1 MDPVRI
7 IPLGGLGEVGKNMT
21 VYEYRGDAVV
31 VDAGLAFPRDE
42 HLGVDLVL
50 PDFDYLRSV
59 NVRAIVLTHGHED
72 HVGSLPYVLREI
84 KVKQVLATRLTL
96 GLIKSKLD
104 EHGLGNSTE
113 LREVDPDDPPIEV
126 GPFKL
131 EFVRMAHSI
140 PDNVAVVLDTPV
152 GLIVHT
158 SDYKLD
164 HTPVDGMR
172 TDVGKLAELGNRGVD
187 LCLGDSTN
195 AERPGFTQSERVV
208 GEAFRQIIPLR
219 KGRIFVTS
227 FASNVHRVQQA
238 IDVAIQTDRKVA
250 IVGRSMRKN
259 VNIARNLGYMDV
271 PEGVIV
277 RPQEL
282 EGLRPGQQM
291 IVTTGSQGEPM
302 SALTRI
308 AYDDHPAVKVEPGDT
323 VIISAKPVPGNELRV
338 HDSINRLAKIGAEVL
353 HQEIAPVHVSGHAC
367 EEEIRTVIG
376 LLRPKALM
384 PVHGEFRMLAA
395 HAKLGRE
402 AGVPANAI
410 VMAENGS
417 VIELSREGVR
427 EGERIES
434 GVTFVDGLSVGDLSD
449 VALRDRRRL
458 SEDGVL
464 IIVATVNGDAS
475 AARPELIA
483 RGFPETGPVLEEMRD
498 EAARVLHELLQNDT
512 AEIKL
517 HPGASARRGRPADL
531 RPDAAAPADPARG
544 GRGMSVLARRPAW
557 ADVIAEH
564 AYDPVLAQR
573 VIGQLAAAEVS
584 GLALCRLLERWARGE
599 AEPCTPGRREAAL
612 QRAAERVETALAG
625 LEEPLARYLV
635 ELEADLAEGR
645 SWYAQPTHAEFL
657 DWQPVLQRA
666 GVHASPAR
674 VAQVYLE
681 LAVLVRALEGLS
693 SAAQWRSEVDPSSLW
708 AGLFDLRE
716 NLLGR
721 ALEDLRALAA

>member
-140 PDNVAVVLDTPV
+140 PDNVAVVLDTPA

-187 LCLGDSTN
+187 LVLGDSTN

-367 EEEIRTVIG
+367 EEEIRTVIS

-427 EGERIES
+427 EAERIES

-475 AARPELIA
+475 TARPELIA

-517 HPGASARRGRPADL
+517 IQEHL
-531 RPDAAAPADPARG
+531 HDAVGQLIYDRT
-544 GRGMSVLARRPAW
+544 RRRPL
-557 ADVIAEH
+557 IL
-564 AYDPVLAQR
+564 PV
-573 VIGQLAAAEVS
+573 VVEV
-584 GLALCRLLERWARGE
+584 
-599 AEPCTPGRREAAL
+599 
-612 QRAAERVETALAG
+612 
-625 LEEPLARYLV
+625 
-635 ELEADLAEGR
+635 
-645 SWYAQPTHAEFL
+645 
-657 DWQPVLQRA
+657 
-666 GVHASPAR
+666 
-674 VAQVYLE
+674 
-681 LAVLVRALEGLS
+681 
-693 SAAQWRSEVDPSSLW
+693 
-708 AGLFDLRE
+708 
-716 NLLGR
+716 
-721 ALEDLRALAA
+721 